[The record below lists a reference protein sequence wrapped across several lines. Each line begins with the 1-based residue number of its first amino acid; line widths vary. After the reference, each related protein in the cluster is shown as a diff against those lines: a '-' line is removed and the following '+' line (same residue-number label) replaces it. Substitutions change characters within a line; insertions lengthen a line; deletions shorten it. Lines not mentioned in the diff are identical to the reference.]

1 MLEIGRP
8 ISLGVTMAQGL
19 NRDGKG
25 LRVLIVEDDSESI
38 ELLRLLFSR
47 RRYEVVGF
55 ATDGEEA
62 LKKYKK
68 LKPDIVT
75 LDIMLPSVDG
85 RVCAKKILE
94 FNPCAAIVV
103 VSVLGHEELES
114 LKELGV
120 KAFIKKPIDIEEL
133 FNIIK
138 NLSVS
143 VPTEEKEAR
152 MEAVEITRKLNEDI
166 TSSTLFIEVLRHDIL
181 NPIGHIKNFVEL
193 MLDDAPE
200 AMRPQLETIKRNADK
215 LIGLVDD
222 ASKLSKIEKLKGLDL
237 KPLDVSGLIEDSLD
251 RLEPSIEKKGII
263 IENNA
268 KGKISID
275 ANILLGD
282 VFYNLLS
289 NAIKYSSS
297 GGKVTIDVEDEKDRL
312 TVLFKDRGPGVMD
325 EYKKAIFERFERS
338 QKKGVKGTGI
348 GLAIVKKI
356 VELHD
361 GEVWVDDNP
370 EGGSIFG
377 VRIPKSDSSGQV

>member
-1 MLEIGRP
+1 
-8 ISLGVTMAQGL
+8 MAQGL

-75 LDIMLPSVDG
+75 LDILLPSVDG

-215 LIGLVDD
+215 LIELVDD

-289 NAIKYSSS
+289 NAIKYSPS

-312 TVLFKDRGPGVMD
+312 AVLFKDRGSGVMD

-348 GLAIVKKI
+348 GLAIVKRI

-361 GEVWVDDNP
+361 GVVWVDDSP